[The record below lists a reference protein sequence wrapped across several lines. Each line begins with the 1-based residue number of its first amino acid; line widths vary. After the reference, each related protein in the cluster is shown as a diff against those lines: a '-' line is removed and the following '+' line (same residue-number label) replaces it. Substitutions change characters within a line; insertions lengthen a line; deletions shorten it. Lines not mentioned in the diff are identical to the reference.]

1 MKTIRKW
8 SYEIHQN
15 AVEHGWWENG
25 SRNIPEL
32 LMLVVSEVSE
42 ALEAFRR
49 DEMETHYT
57 PEGKPE
63 GFWTELSDAVIRIMD
78 LAGAYNVDL
87 EHVIAL
93 KHEYNKTRSY
103 RHGGKRA

>member
-8 SYEIHQN
+8 SDEIHQN

-49 DEMETHYT
+49 DEMETYYT
-57 PEGKPE
+57 SEGKPE

-87 EHVIAL
+87 EHVIVL

>member
-1 MKTIRKW
+1 MKTMRKW
-8 SYEIHQN
+8 SDEIHQN

-25 SRNIPEL
+25 SGNIPEL
-32 LMLVVSEVSE
+32 LMLIVSEVSE

-49 DEMETHYT
+49 DEMETYYT

-87 EHVIAL
+87 EHIIAL

>member
-1 MKTIRKW
+1 MKTIRNW
-8 SYEIHQN
+8 SDEIHQN
-15 AVEHGWWENG
+15 AVDHGWWENG

-49 DEMETHYT
+49 DEMETYYT

-87 EHVIAL
+87 EHIIAL